1 MNRLKKMTIYV
12 GIFWV
17 ASFFFPAFAL
27 CQSDEELFQ
36 EAKIMIFDKEW
47 ENAQE
52 RLEELMEE
60 FPDSPLYSQALFYL
74 GRTLENQK
82 GEEREAIDVFKKYIL
97 RRDSSEVLTQEAE
110 TSIIKL
116 SFILYEKG
124 RKSYLKEIK
133 TRLYRPNKIV
143 RYYAAIRLSYVKDK
157 GEAVKAIPV
166 LEEILE
172 EGEDREIRDMAKIA
186 LLRIDPDHF
195 QEYEE
200 KRDERRSMLM
210 KFKIIS
216 KKTRAETFSL
226 SIPWALADL
235 ALANIPEDAKAELR
249 REGYDLDRITK
260 EIIEG
265 GRILEIVTKDAIIK
279 IWIE

>member
-1 MNRLKKMTIYV
+1 MNKWKKMTIYS
-12 GIFWV
+12 GIFLMMSV
-17 ASFFFPAFAL
+17 FFPAYATM
-27 CQSDEELFQ
+27 QSDEELFQ

-52 RLEELMEE
+52 KLEELLED

-82 GEEREAIDVFKKYIL
+82 GEEKEAISVFKKYIL
-97 RRDSSEVLTQEAE
+97 RSDSNEVLAQEAE

-116 SFILYEKG
+116 SFVLYEKG

-133 TRLYRPNKIV
+133 TRLYRPNRIV
-143 RYYAAIRLSYVKDK
+143 RYYAAIRLSYLDDK
-157 GEAVKAIPV
+157 KEASKAIPV
-166 LEEILE
+166 LKEILE
-172 EGEDREIRDMAKIA
+172 EEEDQELRDKAKIA
-186 LLRIDPDHF
+186 LLRIDSDYF
-195 QEYEE
+195 QDYEE

-210 KFKIIS
+210 KFRVLS
-216 KKTRAETFSL
+216 KRTRAETFSL

-249 REGYDLDRITK
+249 KEGYDLDRILK
-260 EIIEG
+260 EVIEG
-265 GRILEIVTKDAIIK
+265 GRIIEIETKESIIK

>member
-1 MNRLKKMTIYV
+1 MNRLKKMTIYL
-12 GIFWV
+12 GIFLLTSV
-17 ASFFFPAFAL
+17 FFPAYAHM
-27 CQSDEELFQ
+27 QSDEELFQ

-52 RLEELMEE
+52 KLEELLED

-82 GEEREAIDVFKKYIL
+82 GEEKEAISVFKKYIL
-97 RRDSSEVLTQEAE
+97 RSDSSEVLTQEAE

-116 SFILYEKG
+116 SFVLYEKG

-133 TRLYRPNKIV
+133 TRLYRPNRIV

-157 GEAVKAIPV
+157 REASEAIPI
-166 LEEILE
+166 LKEILE
-172 EGEDREIRDMAKIA
+172 EEEDQELEDKAKIA
-186 LLRIDPDHF
+186 LLRIDQDYF
-195 QEYEE
+195 QDYEE
-200 KRDERRSMLM
+200 KRDDRRLMLM
-210 KFKIIS
+210 KFKVIN
-216 KKTRAETFSL
+216 KKTQAETFSL

-249 REGYDLDRITK
+249 KEGYDLDRILK

-265 GRILEIVTKDAIIK
+265 GRIIEIETKETIIK
-279 IWIE
+279 IWID

>member
-1 MNRLKKMTIYV
+1 MNRLKKMPLYL
-12 GIFWV
+12 GIFLMIS
-17 ASFFFPAFAL
+17 AFFAAYAHM
-27 CQSDEELFQ
+27 QSDDELFQ

-52 RLEELMEE
+52 KLEELLED

-82 GEEREAIDVFKKYIL
+82 GEEKEAISVFKKYIL
-97 RRDSSEVLTQEAE
+97 RSDNNEVLTQEAE
-110 TSIIKL
+110 FSIIKL
-116 SFILYEKG
+116 SFDLYERG

-133 TRLYRPNKIV
+133 TRLYRPDRFV
-143 RYYAAIRLSYVKDK
+143 RYYAALRLSYVEDK
-157 GEAVKAIPV
+157 REAREAVPV
-166 LEEILE
+166 LKEILE
-172 EGEDREIRDMAKIA
+172 EEEDQELKDKANIA
-186 LLRIDPDHF
+186 LLRIDPNYF

-200 KRDERRSMLM
+200 KRDERRLMLM
-210 KFKIIS
+210 KFRVINKR
-216 KKTRAETFSL
+216 TRAETFSI

-249 REGYDLDRITK
+249 KEGYDLDRILK
-260 EIIEG
+260 EVIEG
-265 GRILEIVTKDAIIK
+265 GRILEIETKETIIK

>member
-1 MNRLKKMTIYV
+1 MNRLKKMTIYL
-12 GIFWV
+12 GIFLLT
-17 ASFFFPAFAL
+17 SFFFPAYAHS
-27 CQSDEELFQ
+27 QSDEELFQ

-52 RLEELMEE
+52 KLEELLED

-82 GEEREAIDVFKKYIL
+82 GEEKEAISVFKKYIL
-97 RRDSSEVLTQEAE
+97 RSDSSEVLTQEAE

-116 SFILYEKG
+116 SFVLYEKG

-133 TRLYRPNKIV
+133 TRLYRPNRIV

-157 GEAVKAIPV
+157 REASEAIPI
-166 LEEILE
+166 LKEILE
-172 EGEDREIRDMAKIA
+172 EEEDQELEDKAKIA
-186 LLRIDPDHF
+186 LLRIDQDYF
-195 QEYEE
+195 QDYEE
-200 KRDERRSMLM
+200 KRDDRRLMLM
-210 KFKIIS
+210 KFKVIN
-216 KKTRAETFSL
+216 KKTQAETFSL

-249 REGYDLDRITK
+249 KEGYDLDRILK

-265 GRILEIVTKDAIIK
+265 GRIIEIETKETIIK
-279 IWIE
+279 IWID

>member
-1 MNRLKKMTIYV
+1 MNRLKKMPLYL
-12 GIFWV
+12 GIFMMIS
-17 ASFFFPAFAL
+17 AFFPAYAHM
-27 CQSDEELFQ
+27 QSDEELFQ

-52 RLEELMEE
+52 KLEELLED

-82 GEEREAIDVFKKYIL
+82 GEEKEAISVFKKYIL
-97 RRDSSEVLTQEAE
+97 RSDSNEVLTQEAE
-110 TSIIKL
+110 FSIIKL
-116 SFILYEKG
+116 SFDLYERG

-133 TRLYRPNKIV
+133 TRLYRPDRFV
-143 RYYAAIRLSYVKDK
+143 RYYAALRLSYVEDK
-157 GEAVKAIPV
+157 REAREAVPV
-166 LEEILE
+166 LKEILE
-172 EGEDREIRDMAKIA
+172 EEEDQELKDKANIA
-186 LLRIDPDHF
+186 LLRIDPNYF

-200 KRDERRSMLM
+200 KRDERRLMLM
-210 KFKIIS
+210 KFRVINKR
-216 KKTRAETFSL
+216 TRAETFSI

-249 REGYDLDRITK
+249 KEGYDLDRILK
-260 EIIEG
+260 EVIEG
-265 GRILEIVTKDAIIK
+265 GRILEIETKETIIK

>member
-1 MNRLKKMTIYV
+1 MYRLKKMTIYL
-12 GIFWV
+12 GIFWMV
-17 ASFFFPAFAL
+17 SIFFPAYAHG
-27 CQSDEELFQ
+27 QSDEELFQ
-36 EAKIMIFDKEW
+36 VAKIMIFDKDW

-52 RLEELMEE
+52 KLEELMEDY
-60 FPDSPLYSQALFYL
+60 PDSHLYSQALFYL

-82 GEEREAIDVFKKYIL
+82 GKEKEAIDVFKKYIL

-133 TRLYRPNKIV
+133 TRLYRPNRIV

-157 GEAVKAIPV
+157 REASEAVPILK
-166 LEEILE
+166 EILE
-172 EGEDREIRDMAKIA
+172 EGDDREIKDMARIA
-186 LLRIDPDHF
+186 LLRIDPGFF

-200 KRDERRSMLM
+200 RREERRTMLM
-210 KFKIIS
+210 KFRVIN

-235 ALANIPEDAKAELR
+235 ALANIPEEAKSELR
-249 REGYDLDRITK
+249 REGYDLDRIMK

-265 GRILEIVTKDAIIK
+265 GRIIEIETKDTIIK
-279 IWIE
+279 IWID

>member
-1 MNRLKKMTIYV
+1 MNRLKKMTIYL
-12 GIFWV
+12 GIFLLTSV
-17 ASFFFPAFAL
+17 FFPAYAHM
-27 CQSDEELFQ
+27 QSDEELFQ

-52 RLEELMEE
+52 KLEELLED

-82 GEEREAIDVFKKYIL
+82 GEEKEAISVFKKYIL
-97 RRDSSEVLTQEAE
+97 RSDSSEVLTQEAE

-116 SFILYEKG
+116 SFVLYEKG

-133 TRLYRPNKIV
+133 TRLYRPNRIV

-157 GEAVKAIPV
+157 REASEAIPV
-166 LEEILE
+166 LKEILE
-172 EGEDREIRDMAKIA
+172 EEEDQELEDKAKIA
-186 LLRIDPDHF
+186 LLRIDQDYF
-195 QEYEE
+195 QDYEE
-200 KRDERRSMLM
+200 KRDDRRLMLM
-210 KFKIIS
+210 KFKVIN
-216 KKTRAETFSL
+216 KKTQAETFSL

-249 REGYDLDRITK
+249 KEGYDLDRILK

-265 GRILEIVTKDAIIK
+265 GRIIEIETKETIIK
-279 IWIE
+279 IWID